1 VIPTCKQETDVSET
15 WIRIV
20 IYKAENPTDTSVIDY
35 MRKSVQDVV
44 RRLEKS
50 PGFQLGYWGNNT
62 AEGRMAAV
70 TYWSSKDSIEK
81 ASASLAELHQERAS
95 RGITVERAHNVQL
108 FTGAPVDS
116 MT

>member
-1 VIPTCKQETDVSET
+1 MSET

-20 IYKAENPTDTSVIDY
+20 IYKADDPSDPATVEY

-44 RRLEKS
+44 RRFEKC
-50 PGFQLGYWGNNT
+50 PGFQLGYWGNNS

-81 ASASLAELHQERAS
+81 ASAALAELHQERAE
-95 RGITVERAHNVQL
+95 RGIRVERAHNVQL
-108 FTGAPVDS
+108 FAGARVDS
-116 MT
+116 LK